1 MCDLAGCSNRMKF
14 CADVAGDH
22 QPCFAG
28 SGSKFSGGKCGTQS
42 CKYYEFY
49 NSVSCL
55 FVEGAEFCTKE
66 ELYRAIKKEWETTC
80 KA

>member
-1 MCDLAGCSNRMKF
+1 MADGECKTF
-14 CADVAGDH
+14 CRL
-22 QPCFAG
+22 FAEAKTKE
-28 SGSKFSGGKCGTQS
+28 SFYEETCKLKR

-55 FVEGAEFCTKE
+55 FVEGVEFCTKE
-66 ELYRAIKKEWETTC
+66 ELYQAIKKEWETTC